1 MAKSRIPNPLERR
14 HLVERELSPEQA
26 TALADVYLAD
36 GRTEE
41 AVAFLAKAGAEDR
54 LRALWGEAAEVG
66 NVFLLKQI
74 APLLAS
80 EPTHEEWQR
89 VADAARANGK
99 DFYAE
104 AAQRLA
110 NRGDD

>member
-1 MAKSRIPNPLERR
+1 MAKSKIPNPLERR
-14 HLVERELSPEQA
+14 HLAERELSPEQA
-26 TALADVYLAD
+26 TALADAYLAE
-36 GRTEE
+36 GRAEE

-54 LRALWGEAAEVG
+54 LRALWAEAVEAG

-74 APLLAS
+74 APQLTS
-80 EPTHEEWQR
+80 EPTPDEWQR

-110 NRGDD
+110 NRSDD

>member
-1 MAKSRIPNPLERR
+1 MAKKEIPNPLERR

-26 TALADVYLAD
+26 AALADAYLAD

-54 LRALWGEAAEVG
+54 LQALWAEAAEAG
-66 NVFLLKQI
+66 SVFLLKQI

-80 EPTHEEWQR
+80 EPTSDEWQR

-110 NRGDD
+110 NRSDD